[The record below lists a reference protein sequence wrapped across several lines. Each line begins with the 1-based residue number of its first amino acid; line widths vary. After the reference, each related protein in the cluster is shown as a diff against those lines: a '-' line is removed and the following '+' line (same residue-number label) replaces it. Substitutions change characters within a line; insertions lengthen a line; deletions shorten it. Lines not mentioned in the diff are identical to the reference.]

1 MEEPILI
8 YQSSSQYADSEAER
22 PFTEDLPELE
32 LANPV
37 LRKSDSNSAVKGEQ
51 FIEDSSPQFANYRV
65 NDNAEDDQNI
75 VMKFTNGQG
84 AYPDSSDTEIL
95 ETAPEK
101 PELKIHETYHPCKF
115 VYQPVRS

>member
-37 LRKSDSNSAVKGEQ
+37 LRKSDSNSAVKGE
-51 FIEDSSPQFANYRV
+51 
-65 NDNAEDDQNI
+65 
-75 VMKFTNGQG
+75 
-84 AYPDSSDTEIL
+84 
-95 ETAPEK
+95 
-101 PELKIHETYHPCKF
+101 
-115 VYQPVRS
+115 